1 MHISRIWEELM
12 GWESLL
18 LINNLDPMHSVDQEI
33 NKVNVVSF
41 CGLRVFFLFLNI
53 EGDLYFY
60 VNKLK
65 HFLVLY
71 ICVVKWDGS

>member
-1 MHISRIWEELM
+1 
-12 GWESLL
+12 
-18 LINNLDPMHSVDQEI
+18 MHSVDQEI

-71 ICVVKWDGS
+71 ICVVTWDGS